1 MPDWSLERQLY
12 RQGLTAVAGV
22 DEVGRGPLAGPVV
35 AAAVI
40 LPADLTGDEPWLAAL
55 DDSKR
60 LSARRREK
68 ALPLIEQNAVAVS
81 LALESPAEID
91 GGGIGPAAIRAM
103 LRAVEGLAVRP
114 QHLLIDYVPLK
125 DCPYPFDT
133 LVKGDR
139 RSYSIAAA
147 SIVAKV
153 ARDQIMLQA
162 ETRYPGYGFAR
173 HKGYPTAQHRAKLRE
188 LGPCPLHRR
197 SFAPVRQAVLAWGGE

>member
-12 RQGLTAVAGV
+12 RQGLTAIAGV

-40 LPADLTGDEPWLAAL
+40 LPADLTGQEPWLAAL

-60 LSARRREK
+60 LSSRQREK

-91 GGGIGPAAIRAM
+91 GWGIGQAAIRAM

-125 DCPYPFDT
+125 ESPYPFDA
-133 LVKGDR
+133 LVKGDQ

-173 HKGYPTAQHRAKLRE
+173 HKGYPTAQHRARLQE

>member
-40 LPADLTGDEPWLAAL
+40 LPADLTGNEPWLAAL

-60 LSARRREK
+60 LSARQREK

-81 LALESPAEID
+81 LAMESPAEID
-91 GGGIGPAAIRAM
+91 GWGIGPAAIRAM

-125 DCPYPFDT
+125 ESPYPFDT
-133 LVKGDR
+133 LVKGDQ

-153 ARDQIMLQA
+153 ARDQIMMQA

-173 HKGYPTAQHRAKLRE
+173 NKGYPTAQHRAKLRE